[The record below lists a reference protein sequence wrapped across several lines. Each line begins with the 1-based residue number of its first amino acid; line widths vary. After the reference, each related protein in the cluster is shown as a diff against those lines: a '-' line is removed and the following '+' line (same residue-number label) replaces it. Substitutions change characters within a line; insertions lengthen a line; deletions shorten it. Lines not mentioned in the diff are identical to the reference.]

1 MESNAQKIIKL
12 IVIGA
17 AWAIGVVVPPYITI
31 EPPLQLAI
39 RAIFV
44 VLPVLIY
51 GRKSASSL
59 LKIVLNFCDKCIKMI
74 MEFNFGSSLCGLI
87 GLMLGVFALLIS
99 CGICSVWVFL
109 VTVYELIVDNCMK
122 CNEKENCDGANYIE
136 VKSAIDNFDEHNC
149 EK

>member
-1 MESNAQKIIKL
+1 MESNSKKIIKL

-74 MEFNFGSSLCGLI
+74 LEFNFGSSLCGLI

-99 CGICSVWVFL
+99 CGIWSVWVFL
-109 VTVYELIVDNCMK
+109 VTVYELIVECTKDSEC
-122 CNEKENCDGANYIE
+122 
-136 VKSAIDNFDEHNC
+136 VKSTTVIQKMDEDVCSDVVGN
-149 EK
+149 EN

>member
-17 AWAIGVVVPPYITI
+17 VWAIGVVVPPYITI

-99 CGICSVWVFL
+99 CGIWSVWVFL
-109 VTVYELIVDNCMK
+109 VTVYELIVECTKDSK
-122 CNEKENCDGANYIE
+122 CIKSTTVIQKMDEDVCSDVVGNEN
-136 VKSAIDNFDEHNC
+136 
-149 EK
+149 

>member
-17 AWAIGVVVPPYITI
+17 AWAIWVVVPPYITI

-51 GRKSASSL
+51 GRKSASLL
-59 LKIVLNFCDKCIKMI
+59 LKIVWDFGDKCIKVILESIRFMFI
-74 MEFNFGSSLCGLI
+74 TVYRVILYKFWFVLGEI
-87 GLMLGVFALLIS
+87 LGVYSYGYIINSF
-99 CGICSVWVFL
+99 V
-109 VTVYELIVDNCMK
+109 
-122 CNEKENCDGANYIE
+122 NE
-136 VKSAIDNFDEHNC
+136 
-149 EK
+149 